1 MDDGYINYK
10 IWDDMDAGEYVNNG
24 IGYVSTTLSGTR
36 AMITTWRIPY
46 TIRKLTISMKYR
58 TMLTVPMAA
67 PVVGIN

>member
-46 TIRKLTISMKYR
+46 I
-58 TMLTVPMAA
+58 
-67 PVVGIN
+67 